1 VAEESIH
8 YIYIL
13 TDEANQRLYTGM
25 TNNLARRLK
34 EHRSGWGGRTTRK
47 HATYKLVYY
56 ETCPDRRTAMLRE
69 REVKKRGAQYRK
81 RLVNA
86 ANPQWNDLSGQA

>member
-1 VAEESIH
+1 MEQETPY

-13 TDEANQRLYTGM
+13 TDEANGRLYTGM

-34 EHRSGWGGRTTRK
+34 EHRAGRGGRTTRE

-69 REVKKRGAQYRK
+69 REVKKKGTQYRRK
-81 RLVNA
+81 LVNA
-86 ANPQWNDLSGQA
+86 ANPEWRDLSETA